1 MKKIRLE
8 ISNLSVESFTTHS
21 QPGVRGTIDGHF
33 TAARDGCQYPT
44 PSCEPGQTYG
54 EFSCWCLYGRTD
66 ERICCQSD
74 IHCTNTCQ
82 CGGGTGATC
91 NSTCGSS
98 CYGTCPPTPC

>member
-8 ISNLSVESFTTHS
+8 INELSVESFTT
-21 QPGVRGTIDGHF
+21 QLPPAERGTVDGHF
-33 TAARDGCQYPT
+33 TAVRDRCQYPT

-54 EFSCWCLYGRTD
+54 EFSCFCLYGPTD
-66 ERICCQSD
+66 EHICCQSD

-82 CGGGTGATC
+82 CGGTGSTC
-91 NSTCGSS
+91 GSTCGSS